1 MAFEVLEVKS
11 SFLADLEGSYVT
23 PLDVQALFLERLG
36 ISLGEEMTDYLLRR
50 FREGGAAAVPA
61 VHASDAGAELLPAPV
76 RRFVELTE
84 ALGDG
89 AAIPA
94 DATDPIL
101 H

>member
-1 MAFEVLEVKS
+1 M
-11 SFLADLEGSYVT
+11 T
-23 PLDVQALFLERLG
+23 PLDVQALFLEQLG
-36 ISLGEEMTDYLLRR
+36 LSLGEEMTDYLLRR
-50 FREGGAAAVPA
+50 FREGGAAAAPSS
-61 VHASDAGAELLPAPV
+61 HIPSDAGDPLPAPV

-94 DATDPIL
+94 DATEPVV